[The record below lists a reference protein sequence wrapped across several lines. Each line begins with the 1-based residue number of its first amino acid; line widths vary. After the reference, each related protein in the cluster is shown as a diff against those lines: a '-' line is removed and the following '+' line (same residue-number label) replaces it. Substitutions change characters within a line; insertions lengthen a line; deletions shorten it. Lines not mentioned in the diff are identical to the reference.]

1 MQVEI
6 SIAIPS
12 DRSVIKLKMDA
23 RKVLALLDILQNA
36 VDEQNDRIQQR
47 LDELEKELSSESDT
61 FSRLENV
68 ISPKQASDFKAIL
81 QKNGITERTVCTK
94 YGVDCLEELTG
105 SDVLD
110 VLTGIVLSNQDKKQ

>member
-6 SIAIPS
+6 SITIPP

-36 VDEQNDRIQQR
+36 VDEQNDSIQKR
-47 LDELEKELSSESDT
+47 LDELEKELSSESDP

-68 ISPKQASDFKAIL
+68 ISPKQASDFKKIL
-81 QKNGITERTVCTK
+81 YKNALSEQAVCTK
-94 YGVDCLEELTG
+94 YGVDHIEELTG
-105 SDVLD
+105 SDALD
-110 VLTGIVLSNQDKKQ
+110 ALAWIVLSNQDKKQ

>member
-6 SIAIPS
+6 SITIPP

-47 LDELEKELSSESDT
+47 LDELEKELSSDSDT

-68 ISPKQASDFKAIL
+68 ISHKLASDFRIIL
-81 QKNGITERTVCTK
+81 HKNALSEQAVCTK

>member
-68 ISPKQASDFKAIL
+68 ISPKQASDFRRIL
-81 QKNGITERTVCTK
+81 QKNAFSEQAVCTK

>member
-6 SIAIPS
+6 SITIPP
-12 DRSVIKLKMDA
+12 DRSVTKFKMDS
-23 RKVLALLDILQNA
+23 RKVLALLDIIECV
-36 VDEQNDRIQQR
+36 VDKRKDLIQQR
-47 LDELEKELSSESDT
+47 LDELEKELSSDSDT

-81 QKNGITERTVCTK
+81 QKNGITERAVCTK
-94 YGVDCLEELTG
+94 YGVDCIEELTG

-110 VLTGIVLSNQDKKQ
+110 VLTGIILSNQDKKQ

>member
-6 SIAIPS
+6 SISIPP
-12 DRSVIKLKMDA
+12 DHSVAKFKMDA

-81 QKNGITERTVCTK
+81 QKNGITERAVCTK